1 MCVSSAPEAQCCES
15 AVQLSAF
22 TRALWKDQ
30 REVINSR
37 LGTSYRTTFPLD
49 WRQVRTRQPTC
60 TRARKAGVTKYKVNA
75 GTNFF
80 DNSTHVASSELQTIR
95 GEREGAHETL
105 VGIQEANLLERLAI
119 PVVQP
124 NFLILK
130 KKKKDGGRGRVSKH
144 PGMSGLWHCAAHCK
158 PNRN

>member
-1 MCVSSAPEAQCCES
+1 MKE
-15 AVQLSAF
+15 
-22 TRALWKDQ
+22 
-30 REVINSR
+30 
-37 LGTSYRTTFPLD
+37 
-49 WRQVRTRQPTC
+49 
-60 TRARKAGVTKYKVNA
+60 
-75 GTNFF
+75 F
-80 DNSTHVASSELQTIR
+80 DNLTHVASSELQTIG

-105 VGIQEANLLERLAI
+105 VGIQKANLLERLAI

-130 KKKKDGGRGRVSKH
+130 KKKKDGGGRMVSKH